1 MRQFKAL
8 TTRRFGRA
16 LALAIGLA
24 PILTMTAGHAQEK
37 PAIPL
42 SVPDDWT
49 HRHVIFSG
57 PRSQADADKMRSDPR
72 YWHQWL
78 LHNRSTTSGAK
89 AAAARILADQNV
101 NSLSTS
107 LQTATAPGKGK

>member
-42 SVPDDWT
+42 SSPSPPEK
-49 HRHVIFSG
+49 R
-57 PRSQADADKMRSDPR
+57 DAESIMFCTIMAS
-72 YWHQWL
+72 
-78 LHNRSTTSGAK
+78 
-89 AAAARILADQNV
+89 
-101 NSLSTS
+101 
-107 LQTATAPGKGK
+107 

>member
-1 MRQFKAL
+1 SFATNQPLTLLPPHSFQSGRRRNEMRQFKAL

-57 PRSQADADKMRSDPR
+57 AQSQKAADRLANDPR
-72 YWHQWL
+72 YLHQWL
-78 LHNRSTTSGAK
+78 IHNRQLPQGES
-89 AAAARILADQNV
+89 
-101 NSLSTS
+101 
-107 LQTATAPGKGK
+107 APAS

>member
-1 MRQFKAL
+1 MRQFKTL

-57 PRSQADADKMRSDPR
+57 PRSQAEADKLQYEPR

-78 LHNRSTTSGAK
+78 LHNGKSKRKGSGAQNDSDVLNSF
-89 AAAARILADQNV
+89 AAN
-101 NSLSTS
+101 
-107 LQTATAPGKGK
+107 

>member
-37 PAIPL
+37 PAPL

-49 HRHVIFSG
+49 HHHVIFSA
-57 PRSQADADKMRSDPR
+57 PRSQADAARLQHERR
-72 YWHQWL
+72 YWQQWL
-78 LHNRSTTSGAK
+78 LHGRPSDPKGNAVGSD
-89 AAAARILADQNV
+89 LQNYADYL
-101 NSLSTS
+101 NSFAG
-107 LQTATAPGKGK
+107 TA